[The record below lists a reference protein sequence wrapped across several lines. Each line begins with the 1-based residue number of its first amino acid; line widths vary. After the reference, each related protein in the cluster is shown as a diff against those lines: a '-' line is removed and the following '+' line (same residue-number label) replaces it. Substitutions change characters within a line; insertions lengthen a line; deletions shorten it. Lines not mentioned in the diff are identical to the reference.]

1 MYTIDVNDTF
11 EYYTMCVLRIYYA
24 QIQLSNLF
32 YYIWKYF
39 KLMLKNNI
47 EWKDFSRI
55 KENKIQ

>member
-47 EWKDFSRI
+47 E
-55 KENKIQ
+55 